1 MDINEKQKLEEL
13 SYRRL
18 RLYSGY
24 RIVNSNHIFEQ
35 GELPYIGH
43 RTYRQ
48 QLEAFL
54 SNSDGGA
61 ILITGFRGV
70 GKSTMVHNAV
80 STLNQNGF
88 FRVIPISIVLPA
100 EKTYGEVLV
109 EIIRKLYETLSKK
122 PLWNELRIETQE
134 RICLAYNRTLLN
146 IKHSSNMS
154 MEAELSM
161 QNPLG
166 LLPTTKTKGG
176 MQHAVERS
184 YLAFSEHDV
193 EFELIQCIEALYE
206 SNARNKVVIVV
217 DEIDKITATQ
227 EGMKCFDNLLER
239 MKNLISS
246 SNALFVFVAGIDI
259 YMRWESDSQR
269 INSLY
274 DSLFDYH
281 IYLPCIW
288 DSVEELFEV
297 IDDKK
302 YVHKPVKQEFLDLVE
317 TGYTTILEESF
328 RMIEAYILFKGKG
341 LPRKILG
348 IFNDFLVWDGNQ
360 PCFLLNENRIQCI
373 EALYESNARN
383 KVVIVVDEIDKITA
397 TQEGMK
403 CFDNLLE
410 RMKNLISSS
419 NALFVFV
426 AGIDIYMRWE
436 SDSQRI
442 NSLYDSLFDY
452 HIYLPCIWDSV
463 EELFEVI
470 DDKKY
475 VHKPVKQEFLDLVE
489 TGYTTILEESF
500 RMIEAY
506 ILFKGKGLPR
516 KILGIFNDFLVWDGN
531 QPCFLLN
538 ENRIQAILLV
548 DKLLKKFRSYIF
560 TAKIT
565 TIYERDINY
574 TLFFSMLEF
583 LLFQENASF
592 TKEQIKTTLLKEQ
605 GTLGLYFDNALE
617 NLLGEFEKLAFIRK
631 TESEYE
637 VIDDTLLKQDRS
649 LKILDQDLLL
659 NAISDVRLPDRK
671 DDSIDERFH
680 DQIKLVRSV
689 ELTDFWNDY
698 KAKQIIAD
706 SEQMMIFRVTLKRF
720 DKQRYAIVYKG
731 EKQVNIKDGSKIT
744 LDNVYSVGS
753 YRFSGPYFIDTVD
766 HIKNGIP
773 VASLRTAVDGYALVH
788 LIEAKLRNLVIYQ
801 IICQILSLID
811 YLHKKGF
818 GNVRLKPDNIIVCKN
833 ASIKVLD
840 LRHICRL
847 GSKKNPCVTRIYSAP
862 EVYLSVYSAE
872 ADIYSAGILLTE
884 MIVGKSLSRYY
895 TERHIEVKTVMEK
908 EPCSQKLKSIL
919 VKATAFD
926 PDNRFTQGSDFK
938 ASLDKCPE
946 FRRIKRFPFPKAKD
960 GTVIG
965 YTIKDAS
972 SEIPTDDNM
981 VETVEKNTAFKA
993 KKDDKT
999 QDQHILVQKLKDIDI
1014 EHTGFLGG
1022 AYFNDEDLR
1031 IHSDNVLGRG
1041 NEVYLVRQSNNERVI
1056 IKKSLFRIGKEI
1068 SKVDYCLENTSVSR
1082 VHAELMCIDDTFY
1095 IKDINSTNGT
1105 YKNSERIEPNKL
1117 YKIVHGDFI
1126 RIANEEF
1133 VFNQR

>member
-193 EFELIQCIEALYE
+193 EFEL
-206 SNARNKVVIVV
+206 
-217 DEIDKITATQ
+217 
-227 EGMKCFDNLLER
+227 
-239 MKNLISS
+239 
-246 SNALFVFVAGIDI
+246 
-259 YMRWESDSQR
+259 
-269 INSLY
+269 
-274 DSLFDYH
+274 
-281 IYLPCIW
+281 
-288 DSVEELFEV
+288 
-297 IDDKK
+297 
-302 YVHKPVKQEFLDLVE
+302 
-317 TGYTTILEESF
+317 
-328 RMIEAYILFKGKG
+328 
-341 LPRKILG
+341 
-348 IFNDFLVWDGNQ
+348 
-360 PCFLLNENRIQCI
+360 IQCI

-895 TERHIEVKTVMEK
+895 TERHIDVKTVMEK

-1105 YKNSERIEPNKL
+1105 YINSERIEPNKL

>member
-1 MDINEKQKLEEL
+1 MNINEKQTLKEL

-61 ILITGFRGV
+61 VLITGFRGV

-80 STLNQNGF
+80 STLNENGF
-88 FRVIPISIVLPA
+88 FRIIPISIVLPA

-146 IKHSSNMS
+146 IKRSSNMS

-161 QNPLG
+161 EIPLG
-166 LLPTTKTKGG
+166 WLPTTKTKGG
-176 MQHAVERS
+176 MQHAVEKS

-193 EFELIQCIEALYE
+193 EFELIQCIEALQE
-206 SNARNKVVIVV
+206 SNIRNKVVIVV

-274 DSLFDYH
+274 DSMFDYH

-302 YVHKPVKQEFLDLVE
+302 YVHKPIKQEFLNLVE

-328 RMIEAYILFKGKG
+328 RMIEDYILFKGKG

-348 IFNDFLVWDGNQ
+348 IFNDFVVWDGKQ
-360 PCFLLNENRIQCI
+360 PCFLL
-373 EALYESNARN
+373 
-383 KVVIVVDEIDKITA
+383 T
-397 TQEGMK
+397 
-403 CFDNLLE
+403 
-410 RMKNLISSS
+410 
-419 NALFVFV
+419 
-426 AGIDIYMRWE
+426 
-436 SDSQRI
+436 
-442 NSLYDSLFDY
+442 
-452 HIYLPCIWDSV
+452 
-463 EELFEVI
+463 
-470 DDKKY
+470 
-475 VHKPVKQEFLDLVE
+475 
-489 TGYTTILEESF
+489 
-500 RMIEAY
+500 
-506 ILFKGKGLPR
+506 
-516 KILGIFNDFLVWDGN
+516 
-531 QPCFLLN
+531 

-617 NLLGEFEKLAFIRK
+617 KLLGEFEKLAFIRK
-631 TESEYE
+631 TGLEYD
-637 VIDDTLLKQDRS
+637 VIDDTLLKQDQS

-659 NAISDVRLPDRK
+659 NTKSNVELSDRK
-671 DDSIDERFH
+671 DASVDERFH
-680 DQIKLVRSV
+680 DQIKLLHNV

-698 KAKQIIAD
+698 NAEQVIAD
-706 SEQMMIFRVTLKRF
+706 SEQMMIFRVTLNRF
-720 DKQRYAIVYKG
+720 DMQRFAIVYKG
-731 EKQVNIKDGSKIT
+731 KQQVNIENGGKT
-744 LDNVYSVGS
+744 LSNNLYSVGS

-847 GSKKNPCVTRIYSAP
+847 GSKKNLCVTRIYSAP

-895 TERHIEVKTVMEK
+895 TERHIDVKTVMEK

-926 PDNRFTQGSDFK
+926 PENRFTQGSDFK

-946 FRRIKRFPFPKAKD
+946 FRRIKIFPFPKAKD

-965 YTIKDAS
+965 YTIKDSS
-972 SEIPTDDNM
+972 SEIPTDDNV
-981 VETVEKNTAFKA
+981 VETVEQNTAFKA
-993 KKDDKT
+993 KKD

-1022 AYFNDEDLR
+1022 AYFNDEDTR
-1031 IHSDNVLGRG
+1031 IHSDNVLGWG
-1041 NEVYLVRQSNNERVI
+1041 NEAYLVRQSNNERVI
-1056 IKKSLFRIGKEI
+1056 IKKSLFRIGKEK
-1068 SKVDYCLENTSVSR
+1068 SKVDYCLDNNSVSR
-1082 VHAELMCIDDTFY
+1082 VHAELRCIDDTFY
-1095 IKDINSTNGT
+1095 IKDISSTNGT
-1105 YKNSERIEPNKL
+1105 YINSERIEANKL

-1133 VFNQR
+1133 VFNER